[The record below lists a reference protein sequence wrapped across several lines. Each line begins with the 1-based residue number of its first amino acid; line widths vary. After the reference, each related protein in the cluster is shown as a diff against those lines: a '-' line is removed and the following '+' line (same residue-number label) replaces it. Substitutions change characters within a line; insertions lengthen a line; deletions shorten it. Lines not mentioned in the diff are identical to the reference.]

1 MACEANDA
9 PNDKEQLQPMVK
21 QIKKNLKRKPK
32 QMSADSGY
40 YSEENVTELR
50 RQKIDDYVCPD
61 RLKHGE
67 KPPSTRGRPP
77 GDLPFI
83 DQVRR
88 KLRTKKGRLIYGLRK
103 QLPEPV
109 FGQMKRCRGL
119 NQFLL
124 RGQETVDAEWSLWCT
139 THNLIKIWAAAS

>member
-1 MACEANDA
+1 
-9 PNDKEQLQPMVK
+9 MVK
-21 QIKKNLKRKPK
+21 QIKKNLNRKPK

-40 YSEENVTELR
+40 YSEKNVKELR

-61 RLKHGE
+61 RLKHGK
-67 KPPSTRGRPP
+67 KPPSVRGRPP
-77 GDLPFI
+77 GDLSFI

-88 KLRTKKGRLIYGLRK
+88 KLRTKKGQLIYGLRK

-109 FGQMKRCRGL
+109 FGQMKRGRGL
-119 NQFLL
+119 TQFLL
-124 RGQETVDAEWSLWCT
+124 RGREKVDAEWSLWCI